1 VNELFLIVAHNTVAA
16 LALAC
21 IVWSVTRVWR
31 NPAAAH
37 LLWLV
42 VLLKLLAPPV
52 MHVNWS
58 SVLSTAWR
66 GSNPFAV
73 AGLSGYGIAK
83 TGPDSR
89 PLSAEAATAEP
100 VRGGDRP
107 EVEGSPGQ
115 IPHAPSVLLGP
126 NGFADRLHSHW
137 DVVEGFLFWLWLG
150 GALVCAIVTGRRIA
164 RFDTVLKETLPAS
177 ERLQRL
183 AREIAVNFRIRH
195 LPDVRSI
202 EWIDVPLLWC
212 AGRRPTIVLPVRVIA
227 EFAEEQSA
235 MILAHEMAHLRR
247 RDHWVRAVELI
258 VSTVYWWNPLV
269 WLIRRQIH
277 AAEELCCDAWVRLA
291 FPNREKAYAEA
302 LLKAAELA
310 NSGRETLQ
318 VLPVCPFLGSLSLK
332 ARIEMILKNRFT
344 PSLSTKSMTAII
356 AVAGLVL
363 PSFVQ
368 STPAEARDD
377 SKPAASPAAPVS
389 SQQKPPESEFP
400 YAVRFEQG
408 ATKFLNGD
416 KITILEVR
424 GTAETFT
431 PGNLYWIKG
440 AYTLASHDVAMLAAY
455 TTAREAKNGYGPS
468 LKFQT
473 TTVKKGS
480 GTFTLFF
487 PMTCDGWPHVSFYPA
502 GGGSDFGGN
511 YFGTGDTVLKQWWG
525 TKP

>member
-1 VNELFLIVAHNTVAA
+1 
-16 LALAC
+16 
-21 IVWSVTRVWR
+21 
-31 NPAAAH
+31 
-37 LLWLV
+37 
-42 VLLKLLAPPV
+42 
-52 MHVNWS
+52 
-58 SVLSTAWR
+58 
-66 GSNPFAV
+66 
-73 AGLSGYGIAK
+73 
-83 TGPDSR
+83 
-89 PLSAEAATAEP
+89 
-100 VRGGDRP
+100 
-107 EVEGSPGQ
+107 
-115 IPHAPSVLLGP
+115 
-126 NGFADRLHSHW
+126 
-137 DVVEGFLFWLWLG
+137 
-150 GALVCAIVTGRRIA
+150 
-164 RFDTVLKETLPAS
+164 
-177 ERLQRL
+177 
-183 AREIAVNFRIRH
+183 
-195 LPDVRSI
+195 
-202 EWIDVPLLWC
+202 
-212 AGRRPTIVLPVRVIA
+212 
-227 EFAEEQSA
+227 
-235 MILAHEMAHLRR
+235 
-247 RDHWVRAVELI
+247 
-258 VSTVYWWNPLV
+258 
-269 WLIRRQIH
+269 
-277 AAEELCCDAWVRLA
+277 
-291 FPNREKAYAEA
+291 
-302 LLKAAELA
+302 
-310 NSGRETLQ
+310 
-318 VLPVCPFLGSLSLK
+318 
-332 ARIEMILKNRFT
+332 MILKNRFT

-440 AYTLASHDVAMLAAY
+440 AYTLASHDGAMLAAY
-455 TTAREAKNGYGPS
+455 TTAREAKNGFGPS